1 MIRDI
6 LWRGIEATELHSAD
20 GATAVLVRHG
30 AHLLSWI
37 PAGGTEVLF
46 VSDRTRCAD
55 GDAIRGGVPVIFPQF
70 GERGPARRHGFA
82 RNVRWRLL
90 SAEVTEGGTIVRH
103 GLDHNAAGDPQWPY
117 RFALEMSVRLDSAGL
132 ALMLDVHNPSTE
144 QWQFTAA
151 LHTYLRIDPQAIAR
165 LRGLQDSNYIDQV
178 RDGAQALQAEAGL
191 LIENEIDRIYTPAP
205 HRIDIDDGN
214 RVIEVRQ
221 QGFPD
226 TVVWN
231 PGREIGTALADL
243 TSDDYRAFVCV
254 EAAAAALPVV
264 MAAGARWCG
273 KQSLQVRHV
282 LS

>member
-1 MIRDI
+1 MIKDI

-20 GATAVLVRHG
+20 GATAVLARHG

-37 PAGGTEVLF
+37 PAGGPEVLF

-70 GERGPARRHGFA
+70 AERGPARRHGFA

-90 SAEVTEGGTIVRH
+90 SAEVTEGATIVRH

-117 RFALEMSVRLDSAGL
+117 RFALELTVRLDSAGL
-132 ALMLDVHNPSTE
+132 ALTLDVHNPSTE
-144 QWQFTAA
+144 PWQFTAA
-151 LHTYLRIDPQAIAR
+151 LHTYLRIEPRAIAR
-165 LRGLQDSNYIDQV
+165 VRGLRGSNYIDQV
-178 RDGAQALQAEAGL
+178 RDGAQAVQPEASL
-191 LIENEIDRIYTPAP
+191 LIENEIDRIYTCAP
-205 HRIDIDDGN
+205 HRVDIDDGK
-214 RVIEVRQ
+214 RVIDVRQ

-231 PGREIGTALADL
+231 PGPEKGNAIVDL

-264 MAAGARWCG
+264 MAAGAHWRG
-273 KQSLQVRHV
+273 TQSLQVRHV